1 METKIC
7 VREKKAEPYWHKNL
21 RKKIFDT
28 KFVLEK
34 ASKEPFLMFTTRSCN
49 RFYWKCYT
57 FWNPPDRET
66 QISRYLAVQ
75 IHIEIFGLIW
85 IFTEEFEF
93 LDLMDFGGVAF
104 SVESVQIVA
113 DPHAQCDRTYVHT
126 YIRTYVHTYIRTYIH
141 TYVHIYIRTYVL
153 CMCGCVY
160 VYWYTSIMQN
170 NTRTHTHTRTRTHA
184 RT

>member
-21 RKKIFDT
+21 RKKNFDT

-34 ASKEPFLMFTTRSCN
+34 ASKEPFLMFKTRLCD
-49 RFYWKCYT
+49 RFYWKCYV

-66 QISRYLAVQ
+66 QISRYLAIQ

-126 YIRTYVHTYIRTYIH
+126 YYVC
-141 TYVHIYIRTYVL
+141 VDV
-153 CMCGCVY
+153 CMCIDIQVLYKIIRAC
-160 VYWYTSIMQN
+160 
-170 NTRTHTHTRTRTHA
+170 THTHAHAHTHAHSWLARTRHVCIYVYEWYDMI
-184 RT
+184 